1 MTKYEEAVHYV
12 QQEYSQNMAALAD
25 AEREIEA
32 HEHYARNNGGRCVVS
47 VALGKV
53 TAWVADYETDNIELS
68 QPVKWIAS
76 KPVFYDRIGDI
87 TINVTGK

>member
-12 QQEYSQNMAALAD
+12 QQEYKQNMDAMLAAKQ
-25 AEREIEA
+25 EIDE
-32 HEHYARNNGGRCVVS
+32 HEYYARNNGGRCVVS

-53 TAWVADYETDNIELS
+53 TVWVAECNTDDLGLS
-68 QPVKWIAS
+68 QPVKWIAG